1 MSRSEIKFK
10 KVNPDFG
17 ASLGTQGE
25 TVKVGKL
32 TLISRSDNPV
42 TKKNQWKD
50 SHVCVLDLE
59 HRKEHLLTND
69 RRIMGAY
76 ETLKE
81 KSKNV
86 PALIVDENGNETDNG
101 FYNDAFNG
109 ELVNGVLKLSVR

>member
-1 MSRSEIKFK
+1 MSRTDIKFK
-10 KVNPDFG
+10 MVKPDFG

-25 TVKVGKL
+25 KVKIGKISV
-32 TLISRSDNPV
+32 ISRSDNPV

-50 SHVCVLDLE
+50 SHVCVLDME

-69 RRIMGAY
+69 RRIVGAY
-76 ETLKE
+76 MTLKE
-81 KSKNV
+81 GSKNV
-86 PALIVDENGNETDNG
+86 PPLIVDESGAEADEG